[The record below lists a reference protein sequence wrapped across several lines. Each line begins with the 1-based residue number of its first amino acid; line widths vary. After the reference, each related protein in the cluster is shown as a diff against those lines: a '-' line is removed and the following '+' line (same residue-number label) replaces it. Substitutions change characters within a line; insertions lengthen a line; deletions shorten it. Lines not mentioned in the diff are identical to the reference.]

1 MGVASPAG
9 NRGSHHA
16 QRHIGNFMDILFGD
30 WLPKARP
37 AGAGFE
43 LCVRIEESRVAADAA
58 VQPLIVQVPVLS

>member
-1 MGVASPAG
+1 MSLTSSAG